1 MYNVNC
7 QHEEHLFGKG
17 LVMDIKTVG
26 QSATKLVDNIETV
39 IKGKR
44 QAVEL
49 AVTALLCQGHLLIE
63 DVPGVGKTMLAKS
76 IAKSLDGVF
85 KRIQFTP
92 DLLPSDITGASLFNQ
107 KTGDFEWQPGPVFG
121 NIVLADEINRTTPR
135 TQSAL
140 LEAMDER
147 QVTIDGVTRDMPK
160 PFFVIATQ
168 NPVEFHGTYPLP
180 EGQLDRFLMSIN
192 LGYPSSPDEKSVV
205 LSQQVSHPIETL
217 KSVMHVDK
225 IVEAQAAVKKVTID
239 ETLIDYVLK
248 ITEATRRSDEFVL
261 GASPRGTLSLVH
273 TAQGYAAINGRE
285 YVLPDDIKTVAMA
298 VLAHRV
304 FVKPRLK
311 TGEAPARKIIARI
324 LDEVPVPIVR

>member
-1 MYNVNC
+1 
-7 QHEEHLFGKG
+7 
-17 LVMDIKTVG
+17 MDIKAVG
-26 QSATKLVDNIETV
+26 KNAAKLVDNIETV

-44 QAVEL
+44 PAVEL
-49 AVTALLCQGHLLIE
+49 AVTAMLCQGHLLIE

-76 IAKSLDGVF
+76 IAKSVDGIF

-92 DLLPSDITGASLFNQ
+92 DLLPSDITGTSLFNQ
-107 KTGDFEWQPGPVFG
+107 KTGDFEFQSGPVFG

-147 QVTIDGVTRDMPK
+147 QVTIDGVTREMPK

-168 NPVEFHGTYPLP
+168 NPVEYHGTYPLP

-192 LGYPSSPDEKSVV
+192 LGYPEASDEKAVV
-205 LSQQVSHPIETL
+205 LSQQSSHPIETL
-217 KSVMHVDK
+217 KPVMHADK
-225 IVEAQAAVKKVTID
+225 IVEAQSAVRKVTVD

-248 ITEATRRSDEFVL
+248 ICDATRRSDDFVL
-261 GASPRGTLSLVH
+261 GASPRGTLALVR

-304 FVKPRLK
+304 FVKPRLR

-324 LDEVPVPIVR
+324 LDEVPVPVVR

>member
-1 MYNVNC
+1 
-7 QHEEHLFGKG
+7 
-17 LVMDIKTVG
+17 MDIKAVG
-26 QSATKLVDNIETV
+26 KNAAKLVDNIETV

-44 QAVEL
+44 PAVEL
-49 AVTALLCQGHLLIE
+49 AVTAMLCQGHLLIE

-76 IAKSLDGVF
+76 IAKSVDGIF

-92 DLLPSDITGASLFNQ
+92 DLLPSDITGTSLFNQ
-107 KTGDFEWQPGPVFG
+107 KTGDFEFQSGPVFG

-147 QVTIDGVTRDMPK
+147 QVTIDGVTREMPK

-168 NPVEFHGTYPLP
+168 NPVEYHGTYPLP

-192 LGYPSSPDEKSVV
+192 LGYPEASDEKAVV
-205 LSQQVSHPIETL
+205 LSQQSSHPIETL
-217 KSVMHVDK
+217 KPVMHADK
-225 IVEAQAAVKKVTID
+225 IVEAQSAVRKVTVD

-248 ITEATRRSDEFVL
+248 ICDATRRSDDFVL
-261 GASPRGTLSLVH
+261 GASPRGTLALVR

-285 YVLPDDIKTVAMA
+285 YVLPDDIKTVVMA

-304 FVKPRLK
+304 FVKPRLR

-324 LDEVPVPIVR
+324 LDEVPVPVVR

>member
-1 MYNVNC
+1 
-7 QHEEHLFGKG
+7 
-17 LVMDIKTVG
+17 MDIKAVG
-26 QSATKLVDNIETV
+26 KSAGKLVDNIETV

-44 QAVEL
+44 NAVEL
-49 AVTALLCQGHLLIE
+49 SVTALLCRGHLLIE

-76 IAKSLDGVF
+76 IAKSVDGTF

-92 DLLPSDITGASLFNQ
+92 DLLPSDITGTSLFNQ
-107 KTGDFEWQPGPVFG
+107 KTGDFAFQPGPVFG

-147 QVTIDGVTRDMPK
+147 QVTIDGVTRAMPE

-168 NPVEFHGTYPLP
+168 NPVEYHGTYPLP

-192 LGYPSSPDEKSVV
+192 LGYPDAADEKAVV
-205 LSQQVSHPIETL
+205 ISQRSTHPIEML
-217 KSVMHVDK
+217 KPVMHADE
-225 IVEAQAAVKKVTID
+225 IVEAQAAVTTVSVD

-248 ITEATRRSDEFVL
+248 ITDATRKSDDFIL
-261 GASPRGTLSLVH
+261 GASPRGTLALVH
-273 TAQGYAAINGRE
+273 TAQGYAAIKGRK

-324 LDEVPVPIVR
+324 LDEVPVPVVR

>member
-1 MYNVNC
+1 
-7 QHEEHLFGKG
+7 
-17 LVMDIKTVG
+17 MDIQAVFN
-26 QSATKLVDNIETV
+26 SASKLVDNIETV

-44 QAVEL
+44 PAVEL
-49 AVTALLCQGHLLIE
+49 AVTAFLCQGHLLIE

-76 IAKSLDGVF
+76 IAKSVDGTF

-92 DLLPSDITGASLFNQ
+92 DLLPSDITGTSLYNQ
-107 KTGDFEWQPGPVFG
+107 KTGDFEFQPGPVFA

-147 QVTIDGVTRDMPK
+147 QVTIDGVTREMPK

-168 NPVEFHGTYPLP
+168 NPVEYHGTYPLP

-192 LGYPSSPDEKSVV
+192 LGYPDASDEKEVV
-205 LSQQVSHPIETL
+205 LSQRTAHPIETL
-217 KSVMHVDK
+217 KAVMKAED
-225 IVEAQAAVKKVTID
+225 IVKAQAAVKTVKVD
-239 ETLIDYVLK
+239 ETLIDYILK
-248 ITEATRRSDEFVL
+248 ITEATRRSDDFVL

-273 TAQGYAAINGRE
+273 TSQGYAAIRGRD
-285 YVLPDDIKTVAMA
+285 YVLPDDIKAVAIA

-304 FVKPRLK
+304 FVKPRMK
-311 TGEAPARKIIARI
+311 TGEAPARRIIAKI

>member
-1 MYNVNC
+1 MEV
-7 QHEEHLFGKG
+7 KS
-17 LVMDIKTVG
+17 VG
-26 QSATKLVDNIETV
+26 ASATKLVDNIEKV

-44 QAVEL
+44 PVVEL

-76 IAKSLDGVF
+76 IAKSVDGTF

-92 DLLPSDITGASLFNQ
+92 DLLPSDITGTSLYNQ
-107 KTGDFEWQPGPVFG
+107 KTGDFEFQPGPVFG

-147 QVTIDGVTRDMPK
+147 QVTIDGITRDMPK

-168 NPVEFHGTYPLP
+168 NPVEYHGTYPLP

-192 LGYPSSPDEKSVV
+192 LGYPEASDEKAVV
-205 LSQQVSHPIETL
+205 LSQRTSHPIDSL
-217 KSVMHVDK
+217 KPVMHADDIIK
-225 IVEAQAAVKKVTID
+225 AQTAVKKVRID
-239 ETLIDYVLK
+239 ETLIDYALK
-248 ITEATRRSDEFVL
+248 ITEATRHSDDFVL

-273 TAQGYAAINGRE
+273 TAQGFAAVQGRD
-285 YVLPDDIKTVAMA
+285 YVLPDDIKAVAMA

-304 FVKPRLK
+304 FVKPRLR

-324 LDEVPVPIVR
+324 LDEVPVPVIR